1 MNIIWYLW
9 PSLLY
14 IYYAYCGVHGI
25 RCRWCSRMPSPRDPL
40 FICFNT
46 ASETHACAHACP
58 KPWPCREMGTS
69 RDYVTIHRPLYR
81 VDRRAWPLNCEW
93 MWMAICK
100 LEGSF
105 LVPTET
111 GWWFLVE
118 AGHVWTLKWCWNVV
132 SHFHKVLLWNPM
144 RFWQRRSSYVPL
156 AVDCNVAVVTRQQ
169 KFQQETK
176 WRCFP

>member
-105 LVPTET
+105 LVPAET

-118 AGHVWTLKWCWNVV
+118 AGLCGHWNDVEMW
-132 SHFHKVLLWNPM
+132 SHIFIKSCSGIPCASGREGLPM
-144 RFWQRRSSYVPL
+144 SRWL
-156 AVDCNVAVVTRQQ
+156 
-169 KFQQETK
+169 
-176 WRCFP
+176 